1 MIRTIISIVI
11 TFALITTLSAYE
23 MWYVHTTFDLFHEAL
38 VSLREK
44 AENKTVTVED
54 GRAIQIFWDKKKE
67 SLHVWLPHTALQE
80 VDYQLD
86 EAVGFIHTQSYDDAI
101 PKIEVLIGLSEHI
114 PMSYTF
120 GIQNIF

>member
-1 MIRTIISIVI
+1 MIRTIISIAI
-11 TFALITTLSAYE
+11 TFALIATLSAYE
-23 MWYVHTTFDLFHEAL
+23 MWYVHTTFDLFRETL

-44 AENKTVTVED
+44 AEKETATVED
-54 GRAIQIFWDKKKE
+54 GRVVQLFWDKKKE

-86 EAVGFIHTQSYDDAI
+86 EAVGFIYTQSYNDAI